1 MSRMLDLIRAS
12 ALPSHM
18 MQIASRGA
26 LSVPPHEMIEILVY
40 LANHNKI
47 FSRQASLTL
56 AGWEESSSKAVA
68 ADANAP
74 KEVLD
79 YLINPK
85 NLRPVLFPIL
95 LENPSVSQAAITEL
109 AASASQELLEVMLKS
124 ERVNQSHI
132 ILDAL
137 KSNPHAGDLFSKNDT
152 EQSKAISPEGAPPLP
167 VESEPPAVESKSSD
181 TSQETTVTTV
191 IGEMSD
197 DKTLDEDVEHYLKE
211 NASEIAAAGDKPFQ
225 PLGGILEGFG
235 SGPTEEAHPEAAID
249 PSPVTDSSDPVA
261 KDSRK
266 AVVVHKKTYLAHEDE
281 RGSALQK
288 ISKLD
293 VKGRIQLAFK
303 GNKEERSILV
313 RDGTKLVALAVL
325 DSPKITDGE
334 VERFAGQK
342 NVLEAVLRG
351 ISIRRR
357 FIKNYVVVRNLVSNP
372 RTPIDL
378 GLGLMKNLLVAD
390 LKNLSGNREVSETVS
405 KLALRMY
412 QQKKNPSKNSMQ

>member
-109 AASASQELLEVMLKS
+109 AASASQELLEVMVKS
-124 ERVNQSHI
+124 ERVNKSHI

-137 KSNPHAGDLFSKNDT
+137 KSNPHAGDHLSKNNVVQP
-152 EQSKAISPEGAPPLP
+152 EAISPEGPPP
-167 VESEPPAVESKSSD
+167 QIESEPPAVESASSD
-181 TSQETTVTTV
+181 TSQEATVTTV
-191 IGEMSD
+191 IDEMSD